1 MNSEE
6 LFIDLDDRD
15 SGNSLA
21 EGIKELKS
29 AGKLKVNLKIKPSS
43 GPEIRNLELDTDL
56 FSKIKEVQ
64 DLPDWVIVKL
74 ILANGKLKDSNF
86 KERISNG

>member
-15 SGNSLA
+15 SDNSLA

-29 AGKLKVNLKIKPSS
+29 AGKLKVNLKIKLSS

-74 ILANGKLKDSNF
+74 ILANGKLKDSKF

>member
-6 LFIDLDDRD
+6 LFIDLDDRGSD
-15 SGNSLA
+15 NSLA

-29 AGKLKVNLKIKPSS
+29 SGKLKVNLKIKPSS

-64 DLPDWVIVKL
+64 DLPDWVILKL
-74 ILANGKLKDSNF
+74 ILANGKLKDGSF
-86 KERISNG
+86 KERIVHG

>member
-6 LFIDLDDRD
+6 LFIDLDDRGCD
-15 SGNSLA
+15 NLLA

-29 AGKLKVNLKIKPSS
+29 AGKLKVNLKIKSSS
-43 GPEIRNLELDTDL
+43 GPEISNLELDTNL
-56 FSKIKEVQ
+56 FSKIKVIQ
-64 DLPDWVIVKL
+64 DLPDWVIIKL
-74 ILANGKLKDSNF
+74 IMNGGKLKGSGF